1 MRKILIVL
9 LIILGLFFSEKVIAQ
24 TPTTASLGFSVP
36 GWTCGVAEDSQKNKC
51 CQVEYPS
58 KFIPPDLGPLNTV
71 INLVGFLIET
81 PKRLFIQPL
90 IDLMKNNYKTCYTGV
105 PSTNDVTDPNC
116 QCINPI
122 TPSPSYL
129 KALEDLCQMQS
140 KPEER
145 SACLNCANG
154 GGVWSGVGCVY
165 TDVKDFIEKT
175 IFRLGIGLAGGL
187 ALLCIV
193 YAAFM
198 MQSSQGNPE
207 KLKKAQELITS
218 CIMGLML
225 IIFSVFILRLMGVN
239 ILKIPGF
246 S

>member
-1 MRKILIVL
+1 MKKIFL
-9 LIILGLFFSEKVIAQ
+9 LLLVIYCLFFSRAVIAQ
-24 TPTTASLGFSVP
+24 TTNNLNFSVP
-36 GWTCGVAEDSQKNKC
+36 GWTCGVAEDPQKNKC
-51 CQVEYPS
+51 CQVNYPS
-58 KFIPPDLGPLNTV
+58 KFIPPDLGPLNV
-71 INLVGFLIET
+71 ITNMFTFLIDM
-81 PKRLFIQPL
+81 PKKLFIQPL
-90 IDLMKNNYKTCYTGV
+90 IDIMKNNYKSCYTGI
-105 PSTNDVTDPNC
+105 PSTDKLDDPNC

-122 TPSPSYL
+122 TPQPEYIG
-129 KALEDLCQMQS
+129 ALDQFCQRQS

-145 SACLNCANG
+145 IKCLNCANG
-154 GGVWSGVGCVY
+154 GGVWSGMGCVY
-165 TDVKDFIEKT
+165 TDTKDFIEKT
-175 IFRLGIGLAGGL
+175 VFGLGIGFAGGF
-187 ALLCIV
+187 ALLCII

-225 IIFSVFILRLMGVN
+225 IIFSVFILRLIGVN